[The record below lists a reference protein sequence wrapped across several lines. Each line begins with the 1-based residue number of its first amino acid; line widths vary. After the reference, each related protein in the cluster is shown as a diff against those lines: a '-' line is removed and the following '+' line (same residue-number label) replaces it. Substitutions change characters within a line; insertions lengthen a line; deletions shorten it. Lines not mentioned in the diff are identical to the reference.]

1 MSGVTIFVGVSRT
14 PVNTH
19 CTFIFTHL
27 SNLARTTRTPM
38 SVFSVASSIGPSQ
51 ALPLLHVNLERGAR
65 KRLNATIFKVSQLRF
80 AHNGCA
86 AVVLKC
92 LFIPDQGRPRA
103 TTDVESVSVPEL
115 FSNGTPVQSH
125 KAKLHQL
132 YELDG

>member
-1 MSGVTIFVGVSRT
+1 
-14 PVNTH
+14 
-19 CTFIFTHL
+19 
-27 SNLARTTRTPM
+27 M

-65 KRLNATIFKVSQLRF
+65 KRLNATIFKVCQLRF

-103 TTDVESVSVPEL
+103 TTDVESVSVREL
-115 FSNGTPVQSH
+115 FSNGTPVQPH
-125 KAKLHQL
+125 KARLHQLHQL